1 MNLYEKAK
9 KDFCKDNPGLQI
21 YQVGEVSHPGI
32 SDLDFIVLD
41 REPVVRDSV
50 KEMLCDGNI
59 IIMPSFCIDKINLIE
74 DFNITL
80 LQGDK
85 IALREYDSR
94 NFRYIEILEW
104 LPERI
109 LLLESIQKN
118 MNSAPV
124 RKKLLYLKSI
134 NRSIEKVESLT
145 GILYPRVSQDELR
158 CEADSYQID
167 KAVDHFLFTGLLA
180 WNDFS
185 RSFSHIIGEASGAA
199 DICSYYKFEDRF
211 NCLVSYFNIISKENG
226 FLGREISSRVDV
238 WEEKIHATE
247 EFKMF
252 SLRRGKLISEIFEW
266 FRSEKIKNGMV
277 KYGWFL

>member
-9 KDFCKDNPGLQI
+9 KDFCKDNPDLQI

-50 KEMLCDGNI
+50 EEMLCDGNI

-80 LQGDK
+80 LQGDQ
-85 IALREYDSR
+85 IALREYDSK

-109 LLLESIQKN
+109 LLLESVQKN
-118 MNSAPV
+118 MNCVPV

-134 NRSIEKVESLT
+134 NRSIEKVESLA
-145 GILYPRVSQDELR
+145 GVLYPRISQDELR
-158 CEADSYQID
+158 HESSSDQID

-180 WNDFS
+180 WNEFS
-185 RSFSHIIGEASGAA
+185 RSFS
-199 DICSYYKFEDRF
+199 
-211 NCLVSYFNIISKENG
+211 LV
-226 FLGREISSRVDV
+226 
-238 WEEKIHATE
+238 
-247 EFKMF
+247 
-252 SLRRGKLISEIFEW
+252 
-266 FRSEKIKNGMV
+266 
-277 KYGWFL
+277 